1 MEPGASDKERRFE
14 RGIGSPEKEI
24 SNKAN
29 TA

>member
-1 MEPGASDKERRFE
+1 MEPGESDKEGRIE